1 MINQQI
7 EKLANQFET
16 PLYVFDISV
25 LKARVAALRNALP
38 QGVNLCF
45 AIKAN
50 TFIIRELVQ
59 VIDRLELCSPGEAE
73 ICERL
78 SVPAQKMVIS
88 GVNKTP
94 AFIEDLVSK
103 KQDIGVYTVESMAQ
117 FHLLYTL
124 AHKYGVRLPILLR
137 LTSGNQFGL
146 NEDEIFSIIKTYQNA
161 PELDFKGIQYFS
173 GTQKQSL
180 KRLTRELNYLDEFL
194 LKLQNEYGFTAEELE
209 FGPGLP
215 VAYFLAENYDE
226 TEFLK
231 GFSTL
236 LNDMQFK
243 AQITLELGRSIAA
256 SCGTYLTRVVDVK
269 RNKRENYAILDGGIH
284 HLVYYGQT
292 MAMKIPNFK
301 LLPEREDGELQNW
314 NLCGSLC
321 TINDILVKQLPVRTL
336 QPGDLFAFENT
347 GAYCMTEGVSLFLS
361 RALPSVV
368 LLKDGEPLLVRKA
381 LETNLINMPNYESE
395 ENENG
400 KTV

>member
-1 MINQQI
+1 MTNQQI

-45 AIKAN
+45 AVKAN

-103 KQDIGVYTVESMAQ
+103 KQDVGVYTVESMAQ

-146 NEDEIFSIIKTYQNA
+146 NEDEIFSIW
-161 PELDFKGIQYFS
+161 E
-173 GTQKQSL
+173 
-180 KRLTRELNYLDEFL
+180 
-194 LKLQNEYGFTAEELE
+194 
-209 FGPGLP
+209 
-215 VAYFLAENYDE
+215 
-226 TEFLK
+226 
-231 GFSTL
+231 
-236 LNDMQFK
+236 
-243 AQITLELGRSIAA
+243 
-256 SCGTYLTRVVDVK
+256 
-269 RNKRENYAILDGGIH
+269 RNR
-284 HLVYYGQT
+284 
-292 MAMKIPNFK
+292 
-301 LLPEREDGELQNW
+301 
-314 NLCGSLC
+314 
-321 TINDILVKQLPVRTL
+321 
-336 QPGDLFAFENT
+336 
-347 GAYCMTEGVSLFLS
+347 
-361 RALPSVV
+361 
-368 LLKDGEPLLVRKA
+368 
-381 LETNLINMPNYESE
+381 
-395 ENENG
+395 
-400 KTV
+400 

>member
-1 MINQQI
+1 MTNRQI
-7 EKLANQFET
+7 EKIVNTFPT

-25 LKARVAALRNALP
+25 LQSRVAALRNALP
-38 QGVNLCF
+38 KGINLCF
-45 AIKAN
+45 AVKAN
-50 TFIIRELVQ
+50 TFIIRELAE

-78 SVPAQKMVIS
+78 FVPESKMVIS

-94 AFIEDLVSK
+94 AFIENLVSK
-103 KQDIGVYTVESMAQ
+103 KQNIGVYTVESMTQ
-117 FHLLYTL
+117 FRLLYDL
-124 AHKYGVRLPILLR
+124 AQKYSVKLPILLR

-146 NEDEIFSIIKTYQNA
+146 NEDEIFSIVKTYQNV
-161 PELDFKGIQYFS
+161 PELEFKGIQYFS

-180 KRLTRELNYLDEFL
+180 KRLTRELDYLDEFL

-231 GFSTL
+231 GFSAL
-236 LNDMQFK
+236 LNGMRFK
-243 AQITLELGRSIAA
+243 AKITLELGRSIAA

-292 MAMKIPNFK
+292 MAMKIPHFK
-301 LLPEREDGELQNW
+301 LLPEREHEELQNW

-321 TINDILVKQLPVRTL
+321 TINDILVKQLPVRSL
-336 QPGDLFAFENT
+336 QPGDVFAFENT
-347 GAYCMTEGVSLFLS
+347 GAYCMTEGISLFLS
-361 RALPSVV
+361 RALPAVV
-368 LLKDGEPLLVRKA
+368 LLKDGEPQLVRKP
-381 LETNLINMPNYESE
+381 LETNFINTPNYESE